1 MTPARW
7 AERRRADN
15 PLYPYRW
22 TAVYRDGTRLPQ
34 FSPAGRIP
42 AAAIPLDRITSLELE
57 APGRPL
63 CRIPSP
69 PTPEAIILQS
79 TVRVPIGG
87 GTPTVTSF
95 AGFRVGA
102 RFTGAVLLDSG
113 TVVTVQGP
121 WPVARQMI

>member
-7 AERRRADN
+7 AERRQAAN
-15 PLYPYRW
+15 PIHPYRW
-22 TAVYRDGTRLPQ
+22 TAIDRDGTRRSQGQMPT
-34 FSPAGRIP
+34 S
-42 AAAIPLDRITSLELE
+42 AIPLATIAALELE

-79 TVRVPIGG
+79 TVRVPLG

-95 AGFRVGA
+95 AGFRVGS
-102 RFTGAVLLDSG
+102 RFTGVVVLDSG
-113 TVVTVQGP
+113 TVVSVHGP
-121 WPVARQMI
+121 WTVARQMT